1 MWKPSPTAPEIGG
14 LYSGVVTRLMNFGA
28 FVEIAPGVEGL
39 VHISQLENHRVNR
52 VEDVVSVG
60 DQIIV
65 KVTEIDDQ
73 GRLNFSRKDA
83 INEMNARKKNKEKD
97 KE

>member
-1 MWKPSPTAPEIGG
+1 M
-14 LYSGVVTRLMNFGA
+14 
-28 FVEIAPGVEGL
+28 

-97 KE
+97 KDQN